1 MQQNGG
7 RARDS
12 VTTAGTDCVTQPTE
26 KREGAV
32 KTMKVDVKKVNEV
45 ARELTFEV
53 PKETVT
59 PKFDEVYKDLAK
71 KVTVKGFR
79 KGKVPR
85 NILES
90 QHKERAEEEVI
101 RKVVGEAYEKALED
115 ENIQPIDMPEI
126 HDVSLKEGVV
136 RFTAKLEIKPEIKL
150 KEYKGLKVKRKDSKV
165 TDDEINK
172 TMEVFKQGQGKDVEL
187 NDEFA
192 KGMGFPSLDDFK
204 KSLSRQ
210 MEMEKDRQNKVDV
223 ENQLIEQLLKSTK
236 VTVPQTL
243 VERQLQR
250 RLQEYKSQMQQQGIA
265 AEEAEKKAVESEK
278 ELRTAVEKDVQVY
291 LILDKIAA
299 EEKMEITQGENLP
312 AKVIEFLLKE
322 AKWS

>member
-1 MQQNGG
+1 
-7 RARDS
+7 
-12 VTTAGTDCVTQPTE
+12 
-26 KREGAV
+26 
-32 KTMKVDVKKVNEV
+32 MKVDVKKVNEV

-85 NILES
+85 NILETHHR
-90 QHKERAEEEVI
+90 QQAEEEVI
-101 RKVVGEAYEKALED
+101 RKVVGEAYEKALQDED
-115 ENIQPIDMPEI
+115 IHPIDLPEI

-136 RFTAKLEIKPEIKL
+136 RFTAKLEIKPDIQL

-165 TDDEINK
+165 TDDELNK
-172 TMEVFKQGQGKDVEL
+172 TLEVFKQGQGKDVEV
-187 NDEFA
+187 NDDFA
-192 KGMGFPSLDDFK
+192 KGMGFPSLEEFK
-204 KSLSRQ
+204 KSLARQ
-210 MEMEKDRQNKVDV
+210 LEMEKDRQNKVDV
-223 ENQLIEQLLKSTK
+223 ENQIIEQLLKSTK
-236 VTVPQTL
+236 VTVPQSL
-243 VERQLQR
+243 VERQLHR
-250 RLQEYKSQMQQQGIA
+250 RLHDYQNQMQQQGVA
-265 AEEAEKKAVESEK
+265 AEEAQKRINESEK

-299 EEKMEITQGENLP
+299 EEKMDIKQGENLP

>member
-1 MQQNGG
+1 
-7 RARDS
+7 
-12 VTTAGTDCVTQPTE
+12 
-26 KREGAV
+26 
-32 KTMKVDVKKVNEV
+32 MKVDVKKVNEV

-85 NILES
+85 NILETHHR
-90 QHKERAEEEVI
+90 QQAEEEVI
-101 RKVVGEAYEKALED
+101 RKVVGEAYEKALQDED
-115 ENIQPIDMPEI
+115 IHPIDLPEI

-136 RFTAKLEIKPEIKL
+136 RFTAKLEIKPDIQL

-165 TDDEINK
+165 TDDELNK
-172 TMEVFKQGQGKDVEL
+172 TLEVFKQGQGKDVEV
-187 NDEFA
+187 NDDFA
-192 KGMGFPSLDDFK
+192 KGMGFPSLEEFK
-204 KSLSRQ
+204 KVLARQ
-210 MEMEKDRQNKVDV
+210 LEMEKDRQNKVDV
-223 ENQLIEQLLKSTK
+223 ENQIIEQLLKSTK
-236 VTVPQTL
+236 VTVPQSL
-243 VERQLQR
+243 VERQLHR
-250 RLQEYKSQMQQQGIA
+250 RLHDYQNQMQQQGVA
-265 AEEAEKKAVESEK
+265 AEEAQKRINESEK

-299 EEKMEITQGENLP
+299 EEKMDIKQGENLP

>member
-1 MQQNGG
+1 
-7 RARDS
+7 
-12 VTTAGTDCVTQPTE
+12 
-26 KREGAV
+26 
-32 KTMKVDVKKVNEV
+32 MKVDVKKVNEV

-85 NILES
+85 NILETHHR
-90 QHKERAEEEVI
+90 QQAEEEVI
-101 RKVVGEAYEKALED
+101 RKVVGEAYEKALQDED
-115 ENIQPIDMPEI
+115 IHPIDMPEI
-126 HDVSLKEGVV
+126 HNVSLKEGVV
-136 RFTAKLEIKPEIKL
+136 RFTAKLEIKPDIQL

-165 TDDEINK
+165 TDDELNK
-172 TMEVFKQGQGKDVEL
+172 TLEVFKQGQGKDVEV
-187 NDEFA
+187 NDDFA
-192 KGMGFPSLDDFK
+192 KGMGFPSLEEFK
-204 KSLSRQ
+204 KSLARQ
-210 MEMEKDRQNKVDV
+210 LEMEKDRQNKVDV
-223 ENQLIEQLLKSTK
+223 ENQIIEQLLKSTK
-236 VTVPQTL
+236 VTVPQSL
-243 VERQLQR
+243 VERQLHR
-250 RLQEYKSQMQQQGIA
+250 RLHDYQNQMQQQGVA
-265 AEEAEKKAVESEK
+265 AEEAQKRINESEK

-299 EEKMEITQGENLP
+299 EEKMDIKQGENLP